1 VLIWNVRSW
10 DLGQL
15 LLAGVQA
22 TPSILLHNIAYA
34 TIISL
39 TPQSYRLRHNHIAY
53 ATGYTSVEGRKF
65 TTYSRRYA
73 AMYHQR
79 GGWSGFDCASNTRSS
94 PKMHNIMSFGGSPSS
109 IHAFLMVSIHSQTCH
124 PTTVDTG
131 PSQLQMRITAASL
144 WS

>member
-1 VLIWNVRSW
+1 MFFCEGFELRADLERAVMGSGSIAVGRS
-10 DLGQL
+10 
-15 LLAGVQA
+15 
-22 TPSILLHNIAYA
+22 PSNAKHIA
-34 TIISL
+34 S
-39 TPQSYRLRHNHIAY
+39 QYRLRHNHIAY